1 MSLLKKS
8 EQNRIAVIRLKEF
21 ELYAPAIHCCYYSCF
36 QKIIFILKDYFEDRY
51 SQFNKQDK
59 DSHVSILT
67 IFKDCYQDHIDKDN
81 ALQII
86 RRIKQLKVLRKRSDY
101 DDEMITKEIMEK
113 ADEYAKEIL
122 ELIKQDTTI

>member
-8 EQNRIAVIRLKEF
+8 EQNSLAVIRLKEF

-36 QKIIFILKDYFEDRY
+36 QKIIFILKNYFEDRY
-51 SQFNKQDK
+51 SQFKKHEK
-59 DSHVSILT
+59 DSHVSVIT
-67 IFKDCYQDHIDKDN
+67 IFKDCYQDNIDKDN

-101 DDEMITKEIMEK
+101 DEEMITKEIMEE
-113 ADEYAKEIL
+113 ADKYAKEIL
-122 ELIKQDTTI
+122 KLIKQDTTI